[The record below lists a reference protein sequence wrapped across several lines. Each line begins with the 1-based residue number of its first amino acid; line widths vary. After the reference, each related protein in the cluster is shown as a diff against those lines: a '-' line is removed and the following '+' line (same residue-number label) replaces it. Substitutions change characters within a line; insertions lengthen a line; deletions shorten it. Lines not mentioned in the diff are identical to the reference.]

1 VNKQQTLRRAWE
13 LRDGPAVFT
22 TVSQDGIPNAVYV
35 QCMQL
40 LDDGRIAIM
49 DNYFCKTK
57 DNLQGGSKASFLLL
71 TKPGDSYQAK
81 GSIEYFT
88 SGPIYEQLKES
99 VDPKH
104 PRVGAAVLS
113 VEELYSGSKKLE

>member
-1 VNKQQTLRRAWE
+1 VNKQETLRRAWQQ
-13 LRDGPAVFT
+13 RDGPAVFT
-22 TVSQDGIPNAVYV
+22 TVSQEGIPNAVYV

-57 DNLQGGSKASFLLL
+57 HNLQVGSKASFLLL